1 MPELS
6 CTVREDVKLSSAR
19 LTAEEVDAISAY
31 GARATWPANFQIY
44 QRGTSAD
51 GVFVV
56 LSGRVALRSRVK
68 SGRGF
73 AAALASTGE
82 SFGAEG
88 LAPDGFYA
96 TDARAEEEC
105 ETLFL
110 SGTRFRAF
118 VREQPHHALMLIGQI
133 MAERVEQL
141 ERLHELATLSVEHR
155 MLAAISRLAA
165 SGAFTRE
172 DGRVALDPA
181 QYRLLCELVGA
192 TRESVSVVLGR
203 LVGEGLA
210 EREGTT
216 VVITPPARL
225 PQRNGNGADR
235 DMPLEPQLEDRV
247 STATA

>member
-1 MPELS
+1 MTSVRLGADEL
-6 CTVREDVKLSSAR
+6 E
-19 LTAEEVDAISAY
+19 AIASY

-44 QRGTSAD
+44 QRGTNAD

-56 LSGRVALRSRVK
+56 VRGRVALRSRVK

-73 AAALASTGE
+73 AAALAGAGE
-82 SFGAEG
+82 TFGAEG
-88 LAPDGFYA
+88 LAPEGIYA

-105 ETLFL
+105 ETLYL
-110 SGTRFRAF
+110 SGVRFRAF
-118 VREQPHHALMLIGQI
+118 VREQPQQALALVAQI
-133 MAERVEQL
+133 MAERAEQL
-141 ERLHELATLSVEHR
+141 QRLHELATQSVEQR
-155 MLAAISRLAA
+155 MLAAIARLSA

-210 EREGTT
+210 ERDGALIVLAPTAQLYER
-216 VVITPPARL
+216 ASSSL
-225 PQRNGNGADR
+225 NGDR
-235 DMPLEPQLEDRV
+235 GVPMAAEREDR
-247 STATA
+247 ATAASA